1 MCSFPRIKE
10 KKKKQ
15 KKPHVSKRPPRQAT
29 GRALLPGNM
38 LSSPS
43 ENMGFVL
50 AERMSFLVGA
60 ECTPLSGKT
69 HALFPATVW
78 LSSADTMEEVWTAN
92 VLSSCI

>member
-1 MCSFPRIKE
+1 MCSFPMKKE
-10 KKKKQ
+10 KKKK
-15 KKPHVSKRPPRQAT
+15 KNPHVSKRPPRQAT
-29 GRALLPGNM
+29 GRALLSENT

-50 AERMSFLVGA
+50 AERMSFLVVA

-69 HALFPATVW
+69 HALFPAAVW
-78 LSSADTMEEVWTAN
+78 LSSADMMEEVWTAN